1 MDMILEMVNKIMVM
15 VKAMVKAMST
25 DENSLRIQNKIAQRQ
40 ILLFDLQNFTN
51 HKLIDSEYLND
62 RESIYNLIC
71 LEG

>member
-40 ILLFDLQNFTN
+40 ILLFDL
-51 HKLIDSEYLND
+51 
-62 RESIYNLIC
+62 
-71 LEG
+71 